1 MIEVE
6 TDIEAIEIEMIEET
20 IEVIEEGITIVD
32 QEMVVIALKDAST
45 VNNKDILLE
54 TVQNVNFFIKIARQP
69 REFNRDRDQGDR
81 YNRGGRDRDFKG
93 GNDRRDYEKIVVKK
107 TTVIAKAKVEV
118 EARAMTERR
127 NLEREAKAID
137 FDNVQEHCFNQIYL

>member
-1 MIEVE
+1 ME

-69 REFNRDRDQGDR
+69 REFNRDPDQGDR

-93 GNDRRDYEKIVVKK
+93 GNDRRDYEKDRREKDNSDSKSKSRSRSKSNDRKK
-107 TTVIAKAKVEV
+107 KSRK
-118 EARAMTERR
+118 RS
-127 NLEREAKAID
+127 
-137 FDNVQEHCFNQIYL
+137 